1 LIFVHRLRQARPC
14 SPSAR
19 GLLLAAL
26 LALAAGPAA
35 AQGAARDRAQDRER
49 SDLVVRQLEFKGN
62 ESLSPVLLAASI
74 ATTNSGWF
82 ARTWP
87 FRTIGLGERRYFSEV
102 DFQRDVLRLQVLYRQ
117 SGFPDVQVDTLVRRT
132 AEDVYITFTIAE
144 GQPVLVDSIAVGGLD
159 SVPPEIAER
168 VVVDLPLQRGDVF
181 NRIQMQASA
190 DTISRRLR
198 NAGYPTAEVLV
209 GYEQRTAER
218 LASVTLDVQPGRR
231 AVIGA
236 VRVDGEADVDSATV
250 VSLLTA
256 RPGRTY
262 SQDEL
267 FESQRNL
274 YGSDLFRL
282 ASVNI
287 DTSLFLPG
295 SDSVPLLVQVAENP
309 PRRGRLGAGYG
320 TNDCFRG
327 NAGIMFRD
335 FLGEGR
341 ILDLSGRVSKFGI
354 GRPTNWGF
362 ENNVCSPLADDSI
375 GSHELN
381 YNVTAAIRRPA
392 FLSPNNTLVLS
403 AFTEIRSE
411 FKVFLRQETG
421 FSIGINRQT
430 PMRRLPVSL
439 TYTLAFGRTEATDFS
454 FCAFF
459 NACEPEDAEFL
470 AQRRRQAT
478 LSLTGSIPRANNPLD
493 PTRGYVATGELTVAS
508 RLIGSS
514 SLAQFGRG
522 VVQYARYHPM
532 ARDVVFSWHVQGGVI
547 VAPTVELLGGTSA
560 YVPPEQRFYGGG
572 PNDVRGYQRNEL
584 GPVVYVVSR
593 RYLNGQKDPGR
604 PLNPDSVRVAPT
616 GGNTMASANAEL
628 RFPSPIFRERLRIAT
643 FVDAGTVWERGRT
656 DPIVRVTPGIGL
668 RIATPLGPARLDLA
682 YNPASLL
689 PGTLYVVEQDNTLT
703 VDTGR
708 TPFALNRPG
717 SFTVHF
723 AVGQPF

>member
-1 LIFVHRLRQARPC
+1 MIFVHRQTRSSRLAPRRA
-14 SPSAR
+14 
-19 GLLLAAL
+19 GLVLAAL
-26 LALAAGPAA
+26 ACLAQAAA
-35 AQGAARDRAQDRER
+35 AQDRPQDRER
-49 SDLVVRQLEFKGN
+49 ADLVVRQLEFKGN
-62 ESLSPVLLAASI
+62 QSLSPVLLANSI

-87 FRTIGLGERRYFSEV
+87 FRAIGLGERRYFSEV

-132 AEDVYITFTIAE
+132 DEDVYLTFTIVE
-144 GQPVLVDSIAVGGLD
+144 GEPVRVDSLSVGGLD
-159 SVPPEIAER
+159 SVPQDIAER
-168 VVVDLPLQRGDVF
+168 VVVDLPLQPGDIF

-190 DTISRRLR
+190 DTIARRLR
-198 NAGYPTAEVLV
+198 NSGYPTAEVLV
-209 GYEQRTAER
+209 GYEQRTDER
-218 LASVTLDVQPGRR
+218 LASVSLDVQPGRR
-231 AVIGA
+231 AAIGS
-236 VRVDGEADVDSATV
+236 VRVDGEEDVDSTTV

-256 RPGRTY
+256 RPGRLY

-274 YGSDLFRL
+274 YGSELFRL

-287 DTSLFLPG
+287 DTSQFLPG
-295 SDSVPLLVQVAENP
+295 SDSVPLLVQLAEHP

-335 FLGEGR
+335 FMGEGR
-341 ILDLSGRVSKFGI
+341 ILDLSGRVSKVGI
-354 GRPTNWGF
+354 GRPTDWGLQD
-362 ENNVCSPLADDSI
+362 NICSPLADDSI

-381 YNVTAAIRRPA
+381 YNATAAIRRPA

-403 AFTEIRSE
+403 AFTEKRSE

-421 FSIGINRQT
+421 ISVGINRQT

-439 TYTLAFGRTEATDFS
+439 TYTLVFGRTEATDFS

-459 NACEPEDAEFL
+459 NACQPADAEFL
-470 AQRRRQAT
+470 AQRRRMAT
-478 LSLTGSIPRANNPLD
+478 LSLTGTVPRANNPLD
-493 PTRGYVATGELTVAS
+493 PSRGYVATGELTVAS
-508 RLIGSS
+508 RFIGSS
-514 SLAQFGRG
+514 SVLQFARG
-522 VVQYARYHPM
+522 VAQYARYHPV
-532 ARDVVFSWHVQGGVI
+532 ARDVVFSWHVRGGVI
-547 VAPTVELLGGTSA
+547 VAPKVALLNDTSA

-584 GPVVYVVSR
+584 GPVVYVISR
-593 RYLNGQKDPGR
+593 QYLNGQKDPSR
-604 PLNPDSVRVAPT
+604 PLIADSVRVAPT
-616 GGNTMASANAEL
+616 GGNTIASANAEL

-656 DPIVRVTPGIGL
+656 DPVIRVTPGIGL

-682 YNPASLL
+682 YNPAALL
-689 PGTLYVVEQDNTLT
+689 PGTLYVVEQDNSLT

-717 SFTVHF
+717 SFTLHF